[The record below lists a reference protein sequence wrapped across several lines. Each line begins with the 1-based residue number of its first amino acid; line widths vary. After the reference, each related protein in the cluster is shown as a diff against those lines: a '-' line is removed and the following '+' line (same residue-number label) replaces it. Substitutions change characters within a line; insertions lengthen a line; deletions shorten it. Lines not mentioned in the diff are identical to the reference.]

1 MPRKKSIVSQQ
12 VHDGLHVRNKILAL
26 AACIMFLFLFGT
38 VGYVITKGVSFA
50 TGFVMTLETLTFL
63 HDHEEELGPKSIQLI
78 LLLFGSF
85 ILWFVL
91 WTTLDLVLEGEL
103 KDYFTGVNIMNQVK
117 GLKSHWIICGAGR
130 VGIHVA
136 ELIMAKNEPYV
147 IIDKDPAIVV
157 AQTKKGFLVVDGDAL
172 EEETLLACGIKEA
185 KGFIAVIPET
195 ERNVLAI
202 LTAKELNPNLKVYAR
217 AHRKGYIKNLKKAG
231 ADHVF
236 MPEFSCAE
244 EIVKKMGM

>member
-1 MPRKKSIVSQQ
+1 MPRKKKVISQQ
-12 VHDGLHVRNKILAL
+12 VHDGLHVRNKIIAL
-26 AACIMFLFLFGT
+26 AASILFLFLFGT
-38 VGYVITKGVSFA
+38 AGYTITKGVSP
-50 TGFVMTLETLTFL
+50 TVGFVSTLETLTFL
-63 HDHEEELGPKSIQLI
+63 HDAEPERGPKAIQII
-78 LLLFGSF
+78 LVLFGSF
-85 ILWFVL
+85 VLWFVL

-117 GLKSHWIICGAGR
+117 GLKNHWIICGAGR
-130 VGIHVA
+130 VGSHVA
-136 ELIMAKNEPYV
+136 ELILAKNEPYV
-147 IIDKDPAIVV
+147 IIDRDPAVAV
-157 AQTKKGFLVVDGDAL
+157 AQTKKGLLVVDGDAL
-172 EEETLLACGIKEA
+172 EEETLLACGIKDA

-217 AHRKGYIKNLKKAG
+217 AHRKEYIKKLKKAG

-244 EIVKKMGM
+244 EIVKKMG